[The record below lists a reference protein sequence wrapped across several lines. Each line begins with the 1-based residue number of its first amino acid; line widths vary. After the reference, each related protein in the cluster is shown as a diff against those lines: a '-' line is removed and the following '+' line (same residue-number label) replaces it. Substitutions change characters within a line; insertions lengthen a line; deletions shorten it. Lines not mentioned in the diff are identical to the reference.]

1 MSGAEYVEQL
11 DVLVETVR
19 PLLFMPL
26 AEMQRTNEEMQALG
40 PILEPTA
47 FMRGGGVNLTEQR
60 KVIDAARRL
69 QEVLA
74 GIVREWSPS

>member
-1 MSGAEYVEQL
+1 MSAAEYVEQL
-11 DVLVETVR
+11 DALVETVR

-26 AEMQRTNEEMQALG
+26 AEMQATNEQMQTLG

-47 FMRGGGVNLTEQR
+47 YMRGGGVNLTDQR

-69 QEVLA
+69 QDVLA